1 MDQVALVFVYR
12 SLMRNLRVYMAVGGM
27 PQAVEATILP
37 VSILDITQQK
47 PQYNLLSSLNQH
59 HSHRRKS
66 PYTKE

>member
-37 VSILDITQQK
+37 VSILDIMRIHIS
-47 PQYNLLSSLNQH
+47 NVF
-59 HSHRRKS
+59 
-66 PYTKE
+66 